1 MSSWNQTK
9 IIFGCYLRGKSQ
21 LHEGGCLAV
30 GRVLLRG
37 CRVVVLEVAAGMVG
51 GANPGEKMDMGL
63 EEEGGR
69 ELYRRAGAFVWL
81 LWVERDFFWGVELL
95 FRFFEGVF

>member
-1 MSSWNQTK
+1 
-9 IIFGCYLRGKSQ
+9 
-21 LHEGGCLAV
+21 
-30 GRVLLRG
+30 
-37 CRVVVLEVAAGMVG
+37 MVRR
-51 GANPGEKMDMGL
+51 ANPGEKMDMGL